1 MDSYLKMVG
10 GWLEF
15 GKHGLGPWLGG
26 LDRCGGR
33 GRGGAQ
39 GGQRGGAWPRRWG
52 GEVYLA
58 AKSFVCGAGI
68 KIVSAANLGC
78 VTGARVTMVTF

>member
-33 GRGGAQ
+33 DRRGGAV
-39 GGQRGGAWPRRWG
+39 GGPREDSGGGPGLAVG
-52 GEVYLA
+52 GERYIWRQSHLFVVLA
-58 AKSFVCGAGI
+58 
-68 KIVSAANLGC
+68 
-78 VTGARVTMVTF
+78 